1 MNGLMGKFRVGT
13 RIYVGFGFVLA
24 MLCVVAVLGY
34 QAVQKGTAGL
44 NEYATVSNN
53 ALSVETIDRQVV
65 GLRRNTY
72 VYYDSGSATSLK
84 RAHDLIGLLQAGLD
98 ATIQQTRNA
107 ERQAKLRSMRALIDE
122 YATGVDAVVE
132 KRAKREKLVR
142 ERMDVSGAAARKNL
156 TAIIASAM
164 KDGDNEAAALAGQT
178 QESLMLARLGAIRYL
193 AGPSEALKTET
204 EKRVGSFIEKAKALA
219 QRLDNPER
227 KRLAIEAEKLARD
240 YVSAFSAM
248 AQTALEV
255 DELVFKTLTE
265 KGLELSKLAAETVAL
280 QQANLKQT
288 KTDTDELFAT
298 LATVAI
304 TVSSIAIVLGLLFAF
319 LVSRGITGP
328 VGAMTGAMNRL
339 ADGDLE
345 AHIPATEN
353 RDEIGEMAKAVQVF
367 KDNAIR
373 VKRMEA
379 EQAEQKKRAEE
390 ERRAAMHQLADSFE
404 ASVGG
409 VIHTVTSAVAELQ
422 AASEQMASTANEA
435 SAQATTVASASEQAS
450 ANVETVASA
459 AEELSSSIAEI
470 GRRVA
475 QSSQIAGGAVRQ
487 AHETNTKIQGLAQAA
502 SKIGEVVDLITD
514 IAEQTNLL
522 ALNATIEAARAGDAG
537 KGFAVVASEVKN
549 LANQTAKATE
559 EIGTQIAGVQG
570 STQEAVTAIGAIGKT
585 IEEVDSIASS
595 IASRGRGAVG
605 GDAGDRAQRRTG
617 VDRHARGLGQHRL
630 GQRSGQR
637 DGCRGDPDPQFGHRA
652 FRTGRTAARRGRA
665 VPRPGPRGQGRHAA
679 RRLVERSGLRR
690 GGNRPRAPQDGR
702 SAERRLQ
709 PDDDRRGHVGRAV
722 PGQQPVLA
730 GGTALRRRGE
740 AHGTDR
746 LSGRRPSQG
755 RAQGPADPLHRLEA
769 ALRTGRPIRRA
780 RTVRI
785 FRRLVQ
791 GSRTQS
797 GPGVHRIRPQERKG
811 RPVAGRVTIRGV
823 PAPGFRRAGD
833 ATLSAGHRELG
844 NDNDRLE

>member
-328 VGAMTGAMNRL
+328 VGAMTGAMMTGWRTGISRPTSRPPRTATKSAKWPRRSRCSRTTPSGSSAWRPNRPSRRS
-339 ADGDLE
+339 A
-345 AHIPATEN
+345 P
-353 RDEIGEMAKAVQVF
+353 RR
-367 KDNAIR
+367 NAAPPCISLPT
-373 VKRMEA
+373 A
-379 EQAEQKKRAEE
+379 SKRASAGSSTPSP
-390 ERRAAMHQLADSFE
+390 RPWPNFRRPPNRWPRRRTRPVPRRRRWPRHPNRRRPMSRPWPRRPRSFPLRSPRSAARSPSRRRSRAAR
-404 ASVGG
+404 SVRP
-409 VIHTVTSAVAELQ
+409 TRPTP
-422 AASEQMASTANEA
+422 
-435 SAQATTVASASEQAS
+435 
-450 ANVETVASA
+450 
-459 AEELSSSIAEI
+459 
-470 GRRVA
+470 R
-475 QSSQIAGGAVRQ
+475 
-487 AHETNTKIQGLAQAA
+487 
-502 SKIGEVVDLITD
+502 
-514 IAEQTNLL
+514 
-522 ALNATIEAARAGDAG
+522 
-537 KGFAVVASEVKN
+537 
-549 LANQTAKATE
+549 
-559 EIGTQIAGVQG
+559 
-570 STQEAVTAIGAIGKT
+570 
-585 IEEVDSIASS
+585 
-595 IASRGRGAVG
+595 SRGWP
-605 GDAGDRAQRRTG
+605 RRP
-617 VDRHARGLGQHRL
+617 A
-630 GQRSGQR
+630 
-637 DGCRGDPDPQFGHRA
+637 
-652 FRTGRTAARRGRA
+652 
-665 VPRPGPRGQGRHAA
+665 
-679 RRLVERSGLRR
+679 
-690 GGNRPRAPQDGR
+690 R
-702 SAERRLQ
+702 SARWS
-709 PDDDRRGHVGRAV
+709 
-722 PGQQPVLA
+722 
-730 GGTALRRRGE
+730 T
-740 AHGTDR
+740 
-746 LSGRRPSQG
+746 
-755 RAQGPADPLHRLEA
+755 
-769 ALRTGRPIRRA
+769 
-780 RTVRI
+780 
-785 FRRLVQ
+785 
-791 GSRTQS
+791 
-797 GPGVHRIRPQERKG
+797 
-811 RPVAGRVTIRGV
+811 
-823 PAPGFRRAGD
+823 
-833 ATLSAGHRELG
+833 
-844 NDNDRLE
+844 

>member
-470 GRRVA
+470 GRQVA

-559 EIGTQIAGVQG
+559 EIGAQIAGVQG

-595 IASRGRGAVG
+595 IASAVEEQSAATQEIARNVEQASTGTHEVSANIVSVNEAANATGAAATQIRNSATELSEQAELLRGEVARFLDQVRADKAAMRLVDWSSDLDCGVAEIDREHRKMVDLLNDAYSRMMTGEGMSAALSLANNLSSLAARHFADEEKLMGRIGYPGVAHHKVAHKDLLTRFTALKQRFERG
-605 GDAGDRAQRRTG
+605 DQSAGRELFEYFAGWFKDHELNQDRAFIEF
-617 VDRHARGLGQHRL
+617 ARKNGKAGLL
-630 GQRSGQR
+630 
-637 DGCRGDPDPQFGHRA
+637 RA
-652 FRTGRTAARRGRA
+652 A
-665 VPRPGPRGQGRHAA
+665 
-679 RRLVERSGLRR
+679 
-690 GGNRPRAPQDGR
+690 
-702 SAERRLQ
+702 
-709 PDDDRRGHVGRAV
+709 
-722 PGQQPVLA
+722 
-730 GGTALRRRGE
+730 
-740 AHGTDR
+740 
-746 LSGRRPSQG
+746 
-755 RAQGPADPLHRLEA
+755 
-769 ALRTGRPIRRA
+769 
-780 RTVRI
+780 
-785 FRRLVQ
+785 
-791 GSRTQS
+791 
-797 GPGVHRIRPQERKG
+797 
-811 RPVAGRVTIRGV
+811 
-823 PAPGFRRAGD
+823 
-833 ATLSAGHRELG
+833 
-844 NDNDRLE
+844 

>member
-1 MNGLMGKFRVGT
+1 MNGLMAKFRVGT

-44 NEYATVSNN
+44 NEYAAVSNN

-72 VYYDSGSATSLK
+72 VYYDSGSATNLK

-122 YATGVDAVVE
+122 YATGVDTVVE

-164 KDGDNEAAALAGQT
+164 KDGDDEAAALAGQT

-204 EKRVGSFIEKAKALA
+204 EKRVASFIEKAKALA
-219 QRLDNPER
+219 QRLNDPER
-227 KRLAIEAEKLARD
+227 KRLATEAEKLARD

-265 KGLELSKLAAETVAL
+265 KGLDLSKLAAETVAL
-280 QQANLKQT
+280 QQANLKHT

-404 ASVGG
+404 SSVGG

-422 AASEQMASTANEA
+422 AASEQMASTANEG

-470 GRRVA
+470 GRQVA
-475 QSSQIAGGAVRQ
+475 QSSQIAGGAVQQ
-487 AHETNTKIQGLAQAA
+487 AHDTNAKIQGLAQAA

-559 EIGTQIAGVQG
+559 EIGAQISGVQG
-570 STQEAVTAIGAIGKT
+570 STQDAVTAIGAIGKT
-585 IEEVDSIASS
+585 IEEVDSIAST
-595 IASRGRGAVG
+595 IASAVEEQSAATQEIARNVEQASTGTHEVSANIVSVNEAANATGAAATQIRNSATELSEQAELLRGEVARFLDQV
-605 GDAGDRAQRRTG
+605 RA
-617 VDRHARGLGQHRL
+617 DKA
-630 GQRSGQR
+630 
-637 DGCRGDPDPQFGHRA
+637 DM
-652 FRTGRTAARRGRA
+652 
-665 VPRPGPRGQGRHAA
+665 
-679 RRLVERSGLRR
+679 RLVEWSDDLDCGVPEIDRDHRKMVDLL
-690 GGNRPRAPQDGR
+690 NDAYGR
-702 SAERRLQ
+702 MM
-709 PDDDRRGHVGRAV
+709 
-722 PGQQPVLA
+722 
-730 GGTALRRRGE
+730 TGE
-740 AHGTDR
+740 GM
-746 LSGRRPSQG
+746 S
-755 RAQGPADPLHRLEA
+755 A
-769 ALRTGRPIRRA
+769 ALSLA
-780 RTVRI
+780 N
-785 FRRLVQ
+785 
-791 GSRTQS
+791 
-797 GPGVHRIRPQERKG
+797 
-811 RPVAGRVTIRGV
+811 
-823 PAPGFRRAGD
+823 
-833 ATLSAGHRELG
+833 TLSSLATRHFAEEEKLMGRLGFPQSDAHRAAHKELLSRFAALKQRFERGDQSAARELFEYFADWFKDHEL
-844 NDNDRLE
+844 NQDRAFIEFARKNGKASLLRAA